1 MPLLLLIVIAGSA
14 AGFFA
19 TRLMRA
25 QTDLPTT
32 IVIGITGVILGTVL
46 LRMMV
51 AVTGG
56 LALFVAAVLGG
67 MAVIWLWRSFVR
79 R

>member
-1 MPLLLLIVIAGSA
+1 MPLLLLVVIVGSA

-25 QTDLPTT
+25 QTDVPTT
-32 IVIGITGVILGTVL
+32 IVIGILGVVLGTL
-46 LRMMV
+46 MLRTMV

-56 LALFVAAVLGG
+56 IALFVGAVLCG
-67 MAVIWLWRSFVR
+67 MAVIWLWRTFVR